1 MITKRTGHGQTICK
15 GCKEKGKFGLNWDS
29 FLYNFNDEPYCFEC
43 LMEMLEIYQDRI
55 NKAIEY
61 NNQIIKDTKSFYR
74 PTEDTIYSGD
84 TLIELAE
91 RNIEIL
97 KGDNNE
103 C

>member
-55 NKAIEY
+55 NKAIEDIEKY
-61 NNQIIKDTKSFYR
+61 KNMNFSRYDENEIEIDLIKH
-74 PTEDTIYSGD
+74 
-84 TLIELAE
+84 LL
-91 RNIEIL
+91 EIL
-97 KGDNNE
+97 KGGNNE

>member
-55 NKAIEY
+55 DKAIEFIE
-61 NNQIIKDTKSFYR
+61 NNTPNLSN
-74 PTEDTIYSGD
+74 
-84 TLIELAE
+84 AE
-91 RNIEIL
+91 VYDLLEIL